1 MGDNRSKQ
9 ITTIHR
15 VNELGAKS
23 WYTCYIYRF
32 TTSRVLICLLYLLHI
47 NKKMGKNK
55 LPKLQNKTNYRT
67 PRHAANISF
76 ETISSIV
83 RSISRDF
90 AHDWND
96 ELRQAYCNIYSSFV
110 FIDADPFGA

>member
-1 MGDNRSKQ
+1 
-9 ITTIHR
+9 
-15 VNELGAKS
+15 
-23 WYTCYIYRF
+23 
-32 TTSRVLICLLYLLHI
+32 
-47 NKKMGKNK
+47 MGKNK

-96 ELRQAYCNIYSSFV
+96 ELRQA
-110 FIDADPFGA
+110 